1 MKNNKKN
8 IIDIYTDS
16 NVNEILISFDNFK
29 DFLEW
34 NKDKEIY
41 ADRIAV
47 NDCILMGWDELYKFK
62 NK

>member
-34 NKDKEIY
+34 NKD
-41 ADRIAV
+41 
-47 NDCILMGWDELYKFK
+47 NDMLNYSYETMKL
-62 NK
+62 N

>member
-62 NK
+62 K